1 MPGRVNDD
9 ELRIVV
15 QRVARRIRNN
25 RASGDLGDSQLSVLF
40 HLEARGAVTPGELAS
55 LERISPP
62 SMSRTVNA
70 LEEAGFVVRQ
80 RATDDARKVL
90 VSLTAR
96 GEAVLAETRRLRS
109 AWFSD
114 ELASLSADERAA
126 LENALPALRKLSG
139 G

>member
-1 MPGRVNDD
+1 MTDNVNDG

-40 HLEARGAVTPGELAS
+40 HLEARGPVTPGELAS
-55 LERISPP
+55 LERITPP
-62 SMSRTVNA
+62 SMSRTVKG
-70 LEEAGFVVRQ
+70 LEDAGFVVRQ

-90 VSLTAR
+90 VSLTPR
-96 GEAVLAETRRLRS
+96 GDAVLAETRRLRS

-114 ELASLSADERAA
+114 ELATLSAEERTA
-126 LENALPALRKLSG
+126 LQNALPALRKLSG